1 MHKIQCEDLNVNLR
15 NQVVED
21 EYILKLRG
29 DNGVSGNREVAV
41 ELSSNGR
48 DKIQK

>member
-1 MHKIQCEDLNVNLR
+1 MRD
-15 NQVVED
+15 
-21 EYILKLRG
+21 

-48 DKIQK
+48 GKILKVKLFEI